1 MIKNIAKIIAIFIIG
16 IVGGIFAE
24 QILWPYLIE
33 KPLFEK
39 YELGDR
45 PIFLTETILIQENTA
60 IIEAIEKVEK
70 SVIGIKTQLKT
81 GKIIEGSGL
90 AITSDG
96 LIVTLAELVPQGAT
110 STFYIDGK
118 AATFKILKRDLKENL
133 ALIKAEK
140 ENLST
145 VSFADIGEI
154 KRGQRVFLSGTVLE
168 DKIPQKTANEGI
180 IKRYNEDMIY
190 TSIID
195 NLPGSS
201 LFDIEGNVLGL
212 NTVNKAGEVETI
224 SIEIIKQ
231 FAGF

>member
-45 PIFLTETILIQENTA
+45 PIFLTETILIQENIA
-60 IIEAIEKVEK
+60 LIEAIEKVEK
-70 SVIGIKTQLKT
+70 TVVGIKTQLKT
-81 GKIIEGSGL
+81 GRTIEGSGL
-90 AITSDG
+90 VITSDG
-96 LIVTLAELVPQGAT
+96 LIVTLAELIPQGAT
-110 STFYIDGK
+110 FAFYIDGK
-118 AATFKILKRDLKENL
+118 PASFKILKRDLKENL

-140 ENLST
+140 ENLFT
-145 VSFADIGEI
+145 VGFGNVGEI
-154 KRGQRVFLSGTVLE
+154 KRGQRVFLSGTVFE

-180 IKRYNEDMIY
+180 IKRYNGMIY
-190 TSIID
+190 TNIID
-195 NLPGSS
+195 DLPGSS

-212 NTVNKAGEVETI
+212 NTINKAGEIETI
-224 SIEIIKQ
+224 SIKTIKQ